1 MKRAALFL
9 FALAGLAACDT
20 PPKPTEPTVAWP
32 SFEAAQQ
39 GPLCLATGELAT
51 GDLGGLDVQPCPEP
65 RVMDEL
71 TVTDAPLDPV
81 LANPLPGSFSTLYWG
96 YEAAFAS
103 SRLNAYRA
111 VPGNPMVASCVP
123 SGPHIPVASNG
134 RGVAFDPLDGNVW
147 ISRLTGFAGDAR
159 IIKVTPP
166 ISGPSTCPEITSL
179 LVHYQGGVP
188 PEHDSFGAL
197 DIDQGSK
204 HIWAAGY
211 VPVFIGGILRNYF
224 YLVNRNNGLIIQSC
238 YLNTTATSTFPG
250 NDSETYARLDGLPGS
265 GQYLIT
271 DNGEFAPFDPLLVID
286 TADCHNGQQVTP
298 VFAFGKTRGMTGI
311 DFEWLGLLNTDLS
324 VSYNNGDQ
332 PFSSTVILGPTLA
345 VFGVE
350 DISVCGYRAKF
361 GGGGADG
368 CPYP

>member
-1 MKRAALFL
+1 MKRAALLL

-20 PPKPTEPTVAWP
+20 PPKPSKPTVTGP

-51 GDLGGLDVQPCPEP
+51 GDVGGLDVQPCSEP

-81 LANPLPGSFSTLYWG
+81 LADPPPGSFSTLYWG
-96 YEAAFAS
+96 YGAAFAS
-103 SRLNAYRA
+103 APLNAYRA
-111 VPGNPMVASCVP
+111 VPGNPLVASCVP

-134 RGVAFDPLDGNVW
+134 RGVAFDPLDGNLW
-147 ISRLTGFAGDAR
+147 ISRLAAFTGDAR
-159 IIKVTPP
+159 ITKVTPP
-166 ISGPSTCPEITSL
+166 NVSPGVCPEITSL
-179 LVHYQGGVP
+179 LVHYQGGIP
-188 PEHDSFGAL
+188 PEQPGFGAL

-211 VPVFIGGILRNYF
+211 IPVLIGGMLRDYF

-238 YLNTTATSTFPG
+238 FLQTTSTFEG
-250 NDSETYARLDGLPGS
+250 NDSYTNARLPGLPGS
-265 GQYLIT
+265 GQYFIT
-271 DNGEFAPFDPLLVID
+271 DDGEFAPTDPLLVID

-298 VFAFGKTRGMTGI
+298 VASFPKTRGMTGI
-311 DFEWLGLLNTDLS
+311 DFEWLGLLNTDIF
-324 VSYNNGDQ
+324 VSYNNGDK
-332 PFSSTVILGPTLA
+332 PFTTTTVLGPTLA
-345 VFGVE
+345 LIE

-361 GGGGADG
+361 GGGGNDG